1 MSSVNDYTVGWIC
14 AISTELVAAR
24 AFLDEEHDPSGAV
37 SPHDNNVY
45 TLGKMGKHNVV
56 IAALPDGEY
65 GISAAA
71 SVARD
76 MLHSFPNV
84 RFGLMVGIGGG
95 VPSNHDIR
103 LGDIVVSATRNG
115 QGGIF
120 QYDFGKTIQAQE
132 FQNIMF
138 LDQPPTLLRSAV
150 GDLKARYESDGH
162 QFQEVINNIFNKKP
176 RLRKKY
182 QRPNPNTDRL
192 YISSAVHPFTN
203 DEMCATAC
211 GDSMLVPREPREE
224 YEDDPAIHYGLIA
237 SGNQLMKDALIRDEL
252 ALKKDVLCFE
262 MEAAGLMNHF
272 PCLVIRGICDYS
284 DSHKNKY
291 WQGYAAMTAAA
302 YAKDVLKCVPPN
314 KIEAEQRIGDALS
327 GVKES
332 VDHLIRT
339 QHDGRNLAIL
349 NWLASGEYG
358 AQQSDCLRQ
367 REQGTGEWLL
377 NSDQFQTWIKGEN
390 QMLFCPGIPGAG
402 KTILTSIVIDHLHSH
417 FQEDPKSG
425 IAYFFF
431 NYKRQDQQKNE
442 DLLASLLRQLTARQ
456 PSMPKVV
463 QDLYDRHNGQRTR
476 PSTDELM
483 QALQSV
489 VITYSRVFIMI
500 DALDECRSVDH
511 THSSVLSGIF
521 TLRSKTKANFFL
533 TSRLNANITENFE
546 GIPELKIY
554 ANNDDVQRYLRGNMR
569 HLPRFVRDDPG
580 LQEKIITSILK
591 AVQGMFLLARFH
603 LDSLKGKTKPKEITN
618 ALQKLATGSDA
629 YEQVYNE
636 TMLRIISQYK
646 EQAQLAKSVLSW
658 VTFAKRPLTVVELRH
673 ALGVEHGESTFDEQ
687 NMPDIELM
695 VSVCAG
701 LVTIDNDSNIIR
713 LVHYTAQEY
722 FQQAHDTWLQEPQA
736 EITTTCITYLSYK
749 VFEPETGD
757 KYDDFVACNNAHPL
771 YDYASKYW
779 GYHAREDSV
788 LRADVMAFLE
798 DMAKIG
804 SHCKILESMGGPIEF
819 SNRKLAHHTTGLHLA
834 SWFGL
839 IAAVDLIL
847 SNGDIEAPN
856 EAGETPL
863 HVAAQKGH
871 EPIVQMLLDMDAN
884 IDAKNKG
891 RRTPLHCAAC
901 HGQEAVVQMLLDRG
915 ADIEAVSTHGYTPL
929 HHAALYGYEEIARLL
944 LDRGADIEAVS
955 TDGYTSL
962 HFVAQHGHEEIAQL
976 LLDRGADIEAVSTHG
991 RTPLY
996 YAAEHGREA
1005 VVQMLL
1011 NRGANTEAVKGFY
1024 GLEPLLI
1031 AASSGY
1037 EAIVQLLLDKGAN
1050 VEVVTRVG
1058 YTPLI
1063 AAASGGFEA
1072 IIQQLLDRGA
1082 NIEVTETIS
1091 GMTPLLHAARTG
1103 CQAGVQMLLNK
1114 GANIEAT
1121 GTTSGM
1127 TPLLF
1132 AAQFGREAV
1141 AQLLLDRG
1149 ANIEATETTSG
1160 MTPLLVAAKFG
1171 REAVAQLLLDRGA
1184 NIEVTETTSGMTPLL
1199 FAAKRRLEALAQQL
1213 LDRGVNIEA
1222 TETKSGR
1229 TPLLLAAK
1237 CKCKY
1242 HAQKLRDRDAVL
1254 KSYGPNLGRS
1264 ILRSAE
1270 KV

>member
-1 MSSVNDYTVGWIC
+1 MSSANDYTVGWIC

-103 LGDIVVSATRNG
+103 LGDVVVSATRNG
-115 QGGIF
+115 QGRIF

-162 QFQEVINNIFNKKP
+162 QFQEIINNIFNKKP

-192 YISSAVHPFTN
+192 YISSAVHPFTS

-252 ALKKDVLCFE
+252 ASKKDVLCFE

-302 YAKDVLKCVPPN
+302 YAKDVLKCVPL
-314 KIEAEQRIGDALS
+314 IRSRLS
-327 GVKES
+327 NGLEMHFPVRVKES

-402 KTILTSIVIDHLHSH
+402 KTILTSIVIDHLHSN

-431 NYKRQDQQKNE
+431 NYKRQDQQKIE
-442 DLLASLLRQLTARQ
+442 DLLASLLRQLIARQ

-463 QDLYDRHNGQRTR
+463 QDLYDRHNRQRTQ

-500 DALDECRSVDH
+500 DALDECKSVDP

-521 TLRSKTKANFFL
+521 TLRSRTKANFFL

-636 TMLRIISQYK
+636 TMLRIVSQYK

-722 FQQAHDTWLQEPQA
+722 FQQAHDTWLREPQA

-757 KYDDFVACNNAHPL
+757 NYDDFVACNNAHPL

-779 GYHAREDSV
+779 SYHAREDSV

-798 DMAKIG
+798 DRVKIG
-804 SHCKILESMGGPIEF
+804 SHCKILKSFRGPIEWL
-819 SNRKLAHHTTGLHLA
+819 NNKLEDQTTGLHLA

-839 IAAVDLIL
+839 IAAVDLFL
-847 SNGDIEAPN
+847 SNNSDIEAPN
-856 EAGETPL
+856 ESGETPL
-863 HVAAQKGH
+863 HIAARKGH
-871 EPIVQMLLDMDAN
+871 ESIVQLLLDMDAN
-884 IDAKNKG
+884 INAKNKDG
-891 RRTPLHCAAC
+891 KTPLHYAAC
-901 HGQEAVVQMLLDRG
+901 YGQEAVVQMLLDRG
-915 ADIEAVSTHGYTPL
+915 ANIEATTTY
-929 HHAALYGYEEIARLL
+929 
-944 LDRGADIEAVS
+944 
-955 TDGYTSL
+955 
-962 HFVAQHGHEEIAQL
+962 
-976 LLDRGADIEAVSTHG
+976 G
-991 RTPLY
+991 RTPLFC
-996 YAAEHGREA
+996 ATARQSQA
-1005 VVQMLL
+1005 IAQMLL
-1011 NRGANTEAVKGFY
+1011 NRGANIEAITTDGQTPLLCATRDGHVAATLMLLERGANIEAVSGDGRTPLQYAAECGNDALVQVLLDKGAKIEAAKRSY
-1024 GLEPLLI
+1024 DVTPLSY
-1031 AASSGY
+1031 AVMNGH
-1037 EAIVQLLLDKGAN
+1037 EAIVEMLPDRGANIEFVSKSYAALHYVVENGCEGIIQQLIDRGAHVEGMGLNMVARIAGTAGAQMLLDKGAN
-1050 VEVVTRVG
+1050 IEEIRIFSST
-1058 YTPLI
+1058 TPLRL
-1063 AAASGGFEA
+1063 AAKFSQEA
-1072 IIQQLLDRGA
+1072 
-1082 NIEVTETIS
+1082 
-1091 GMTPLLHAARTG
+1091 
-1103 CQAGVQMLLNK
+1103 
-1114 GANIEAT
+1114 
-1121 GTTSGM
+1121 
-1127 TPLLF
+1127 F
-1132 AAQFGREAV
+1132 
-1141 AQLLLDRG
+1141 AQLLLNRN
-1149 ANIEATETTSG
+1149 ANVEATETTSG
-1160 MTPLLVAAKFG
+1160 MTLVLLAAKCECKDIALKLLGEDGISSSPESDSGGEMPHLAAENKF
-1171 REAVAQLLLDRGA
+1171 ETIAQPLPDRGA
-1184 NIEVTETTSGMTPLL
+1184 NIKATTTCGTTLLLVATESEC
-1199 FAAKRRLEALAQQL
+1199 EAIVQL
-1213 LDRGVNIEA
+1213 LLNRGALHDDVRYESLHLHNSKE
-1222 TETKSGR
+1222 
-1229 TPLLLAAK
+1229 
-1237 CKCKY
+1237 
-1242 HAQKLRDRDAVL
+1242 QV
-1254 KSYGPNLGRS
+1254 
-1264 ILRSAE
+1264 
-1270 KV
+1270 